1 MENPIKKFKEEQ
13 KSLAEYIKS
22 ERKEGVRCEYES
34 YIFRHNHIAYCEIRG
49 RKRVDIEVP
58 REGNEPDES
67 RIDSTKKMWLSRI
80 QEWRD
85 SQNETLC
92 DCN

>member
-13 KSLAEYIKS
+13 KSLAAQIKADN
-22 ERKEGVRCEYES
+22 KAGCKFLYDS
-34 YIFRHNHIAYCEIRG
+34 YIFRHNHIVYCELRG
-49 RKRVDIEVP
+49 RKREEIEIP
-58 REGNEPDES
+58 RENNKPNES
-67 RIDSTKKMWLSRI
+67 LIDSTKKMWLSRI